1 MKQGVLTNGRVRL
14 LLSKGH
20 SCYRPRRDVSNRI
33 LKKLTDLII
42 LKIKPVYLYRENAS
56 ASLSVDVLLT
66 ATWLFSTWPSSRRE
80 TMRSLDSL
88 IIPSLGLSFRET
100 ISFIYQIHTLNGFP
114 FGHQFLE
121 ITITSKFLQEV
132 GTQACQQDQ
141 EAVQL
146 DQGG

>member
-1 MKQGVLTNGRVRL
+1 MTNGRVRL

-66 ATWLFSTWPSSRRE
+66 ATWLFSTWPSSRKE
-80 TMRSLDSL
+80 TMRSLDLL
-88 IIPSLGLSFRET
+88 IIPSLGLSIRET
-100 ISFIYQIHTLNGFP
+100 ISFIYQIHTYFERISFWTPVFRN
-114 FGHQFLE
+114 HNNLE
-121 ITITSKFLQEV
+121 IL
-132 GTQACQQDQ
+132 A
-141 EAVQL
+141 
-146 DQGG
+146 GGWDPSVPARSGSCST